1 MHIRDRGK
9 GTALNYRSIESET
22 QLIRYSL
29 LRKQTLHW
37 YHNQKQLCYFVWS
50 SGPAIGSA

>member
-50 SGPAIGSA
+50 SEPAIGSA